1 MSLNPVYLWQ
11 PNRTAA
17 KASAGIGRF
26 AESVKGRLK
35 TPYIMFSDGLLYGC
49 RMKRFQH
56 KR

>member
-1 MSLNPVYLWQ
+1 MSLN
-11 PNRTAA
+11 RTSE

>member
-1 MSLNPVYLWQ
+1 MSLNY
-11 PNRTAA
+11 TAA

-35 TPYIMFSDGLLYGC
+35 TQYMFSDGLLYGC

>member
-35 TPYIMFSDGLLYGC
+35 TPHIMFSDGLPHGC

>member
-1 MSLNPVYLWQ
+1 MSL
-11 PNRTAA
+11 NRTAA

-35 TPYIMFSDGLLYGC
+35 TQYIMFSDGLLYGC

>member
-17 KASAGIGRF
+17 KASADIVR
-26 AESVKGRLK
+26 
-35 TPYIMFSDGLLYGC
+35 FSDGLLYGC

>member
-1 MSLNPVYLWQ
+1 MSLNPGYLWQ
-11 PNRTAA
+11 PNRTAT

-35 TPYIMFSDGLLYGC
+35 TPYIKFSDGLPHGC

>member
-11 PNRTAA
+11 PNPTAA
-17 KASAGIGRF
+17 KASADIVRF

-35 TPYIMFSDGLLYGC
+35 TRYIMFSDGLLYGC

>member
-1 MSLNPVYLWQ
+1 MSLNP
-11 PNRTAA
+11 TAA
-17 KASAGIGRF
+17 KASADIVRF

-35 TPYIMFSDGLLYGC
+35 TQYIMFSDGLLYGC

>member
-1 MSLNPVYLWQ
+1 MSLNP
-11 PNRTAA
+11 TTA
-17 KASAGIGRF
+17 KASADIVRF

-35 TPYIMFSDGLLYGC
+35 TPYIMFSDDLIYGC

>member
-17 KASAGIGRF
+17 KASADIVRF

-35 TPYIMFSDGLLYGC
+35 TQYIMFSDGLLYGC

>member
-1 MSLNPVYLWQ
+1 MSLNP
-11 PNRTAA
+11 TTA
-17 KASAGIGRF
+17 KASADIVRF

-35 TPYIMFSDGLLYGC
+35 TQYMFSDGLLDGC